1 MHQDLWKAID
11 ALAARRGATPSGLA
25 KQAGLDPTTFNPS
38 KRVGKDGRPRW
49 PSTESL
55 FRALEAAGADLG
67 EFADLL
73 SGSGSGS
80 RAIPIVGA
88 ARAGADGY
96 FDEQG
101 FPVGAEDTVHFPG
114 NEEGRLYAL
123 EINGDSMEPL
133 YRAGDLVIVQAGAAV
148 RRGDRVVVRMK
159 SGEVLAKILARK
171 TDSAL
176 ELTSVNPAYSARE
189 VARADVD
196 WMARIVWA
204 SQ

>member
-25 KQAGLDPTTFNPS
+25 KQAGLDATTFNPS

-55 FRALEAAGADLG
+55 FRALDAVGADLG
-67 EFADLL
+67 EFAEILA
-73 SGSGSGS
+73 GAASGS
-80 RAIPIVGA
+80 RTIPIVGA

-101 FPVGAEDTVHFPG
+101 YPVGAEDSVHFPG

-133 YRAGDLVIVQAGAAV
+133 YRDGDLVIVQAGASV
-148 RRGDRVVVRMK
+148 RRGDRVVVRTK
-159 SGEVLAKILARK
+159 SGEVLAKLLGRK
-171 TDSAL
+171 TDSVV
-176 ELTSVNPAYSARE
+176 ELISVNAVYPARQIPTP
-189 VARADVD
+189 DID
-196 WMARIVWA
+196 WIARIVWA